1 MRDLRSTTRLAAVL
15 AAGALATTGLVA
27 CSSDDASDAA
37 SDATSAAKE
46 AASSA
51 AEAATSAEKTT
62 EAKDS
67 GSDGAV
73 IEYWHRLPDKDGMIT
88 VAESAEEWNKEHPDM
103 MVKTVKFEGDATAS
117 YDKISAAVKAGNA
130 PCLAQASYDG
140 IPAMLVR
147 GELMDVTDLAAKYKD
162 NYGAGPFGQVTLG
175 GKTYGLPQD
184 TGPLVYYYDKAAFDE
199 LGLKPPATWDE
210 YWSNAEKA
218 HDAGKYTSAFFKDE
232 AGDWYGAVNAS
243 YGDQWFGVDGDAW
256 KVDVNGPMSQKI
268 AKAWQTSIE
277 ADTTLVADR
286 WGDPS
291 PTDTALKDGTLIGY
305 IGAAWE
311 AAFNLDPLGVD
322 TAEWQVAQMPDNTSG
337 PWGGSALVVLKG
349 CEAPE
354 AAMEYANWY
363 NTNLKAMA
371 SQGLVPAAKGKV
383 ETPEAIKAL
392 YGGQDVMAELTKA
405 ADNANPNWLFSP
417 TWPAVKK
424 TLIDNAGKG
433 MPLPK
438 NIDAAQEQAVSSL
451 EGRGLAVKQ

>member
-1 MRDLRSTTRLAAVL
+1 MREIRSTTRLAAVL

-27 CSSDDASDAA
+27 CSSDDSASDAV
-37 SDATSAAKE
+37 SEATSAAAG
-46 AASSA
+46 AASETSA
-51 AEAATSAEKTT
+51 AEKTS
-62 EAKDS
+62 EAKDTDS
-67 GSDGAV
+67 GDAV

-88 VAESAEEWNKEHPDM
+88 VKESAEEWNKLHPDM
-103 MVKTVKFEGDATAS
+103 KVKTVKFEGDATAS

-147 GELMDVTDLAAKYKD
+147 GELMDVSDLAAKYED

-199 LGLKPPATWDE
+199 LGLTPPTNWDE

-218 HDAGKYTSAFFKDE
+218 QAAGKYTSAFFKDE
-232 AGDWYGAVNAS
+232 AGDWYAAVNAS

-256 KVDVNGPMSQKI
+256 KVDVNGQKSQQI
-268 AKAWQTSIE
+268 ANAWQTSIE
-277 ADTTLVADR
+277 AGTTLVADR

-311 AAFNLDPLGVD
+311 AAFNLDALGVD
-322 TAEWQVAQMPDNTSG
+322 KAEWRVAQMPDNSSG

-349 CEAPE
+349 CQAPE
-354 AAMEYANWY
+354 AALEYANWY

-371 SQGLVPAAKGKV
+371 SQGLVPAAKGAV
-383 ETPEAIKAL
+383 ETPDAIKAL

-438 NIDAAQEQAVSSL
+438 NVDAAQDQAVSSL
-451 EGRGLAVKQ
+451 EGMGLNVKK